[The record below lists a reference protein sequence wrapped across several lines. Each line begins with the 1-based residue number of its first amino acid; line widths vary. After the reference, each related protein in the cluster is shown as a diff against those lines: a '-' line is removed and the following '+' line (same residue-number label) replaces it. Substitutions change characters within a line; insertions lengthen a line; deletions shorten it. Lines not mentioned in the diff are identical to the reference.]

1 MEIILNGTKIAIDKT
16 RTVAWLLDNLEISRP
31 GTAVAINGEIL
42 PKDIFDDHALAE
54 GDKVDILRAI
64 GGG

>member
-1 MEIILNGTKIAIDKT
+1 
-16 RTVAWLLDNLEISRP
+16 LEISRP